1 MALFGK
7 SSPGPAAPARG
18 EPARGTSVIGP
29 HLRFQGELLGD
40 EDVVVEGR
48 VEGRVLVA
56 RELRVAPS
64 GTVVADVQ
72 AGTVLVAGQVVGN
85 VTATE
90 RVEILPTGSIE
101 GNIRA
106 PRVAVG
112 EGARFKGS
120 VDMSAGPPPG
130 TEASR

>member
-7 SSPGPAAPARG
+7 GSPGPTPAGRG
-18 EPARGTSVIGP
+18 EPARGPSLIGP

-48 VEGRVLVA
+48 VEGRVLLG

-64 GTVVADVQ
+64 GVVVADVQ
-72 AGTVLVAGQVVGN
+72 AATVIIAGHVTGN
-85 VTATE
+85 VIASN
-90 RVEILPTGSIE
+90 RVEILSTGTLE

-106 PRVAVG
+106 IRIAVG

-130 TEASR
+130 DEAPR